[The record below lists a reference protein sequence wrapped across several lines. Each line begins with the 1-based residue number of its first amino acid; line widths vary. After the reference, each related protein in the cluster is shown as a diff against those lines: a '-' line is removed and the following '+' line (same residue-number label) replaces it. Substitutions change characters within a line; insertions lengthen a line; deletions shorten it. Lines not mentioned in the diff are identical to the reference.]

1 MGCSFA
7 QGGQRRHLWKVSLG
21 WGPEEERESQV
32 ANLGSSIS
40 SKYKAPGRCLP
51 FYVKNSIC
59 ADEKDQSERKEWA
72 VQERAAGV
80 RPLSKHWDSS
90 SLTEWAAFAKGS
102 DA

>member
-1 MGCSFA
+1 M
-7 QGGQRRHLWKVSLG
+7 
-21 WGPEEERESQV
+21 

-59 ADEKDQSERKEWA
+59 AGEKDQRERKEWV

-80 RPLSKHWDSS
+80 QSLSKHQDSS
-90 SLTEWAAFAKGS
+90 SLTEWAAFARGS